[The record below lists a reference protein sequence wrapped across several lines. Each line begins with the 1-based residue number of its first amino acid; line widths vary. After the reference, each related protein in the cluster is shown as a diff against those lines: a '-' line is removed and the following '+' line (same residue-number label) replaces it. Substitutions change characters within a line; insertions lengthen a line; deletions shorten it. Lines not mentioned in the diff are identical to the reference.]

1 MKASAPH
8 RIQRGVG
15 AVLAGIFASYL
26 LARGIAEF
34 FTLNYSN
41 STSYRNDWGG
51 PSLPGVLA
59 VHSGPAVIV
68 VVALFSY
75 VRWWRHKDDDA
86 VVNEH
91 RDSSARQPAEDCEM
105 TGLIA
110 AFDRDV
116 AVAVDSGRHTTG

>member
-1 MKASAPH
+1 MASARQ

-59 VHSGPAVIV
+59 VHSGPAVIG
-68 VVALFSY
+68 VVAFFSY

-91 RDSSARQPAEDCEM
+91 RDSSLANLRR
-105 TGLIA
+105 IV
-110 AFDRDV
+110 R
-116 AVAVDSGRHTTG
+116 